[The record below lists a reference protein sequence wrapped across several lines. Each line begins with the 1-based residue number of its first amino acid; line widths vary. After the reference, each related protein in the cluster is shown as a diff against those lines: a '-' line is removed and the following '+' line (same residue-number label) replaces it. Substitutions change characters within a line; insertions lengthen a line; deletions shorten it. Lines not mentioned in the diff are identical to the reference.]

1 MMCGMGALF
10 YPDYVFGEIDVVM
23 PDAIDVGIVKTE
35 EQHELFKKLVGD
47 KYNEFI
53 SYTSYVDYSEVIMDG
68 EKVKAGNSML
78 RGAYGYCSYI
88 ISSKY
93 IYAAIIGDDG
103 IYYYTNDKKYAN
115 KIPEPMAEWSKK
127 RDKIIY
133 NYKE

>member
-1 MMCGMGALF
+1 MCGMGALF

-127 RDKIIY
+127 EIK
-133 NYKE
+133 